1 MDVEGNHKIIDDKI
15 EMYDAYLVVFSSR
28 ITAMKNV
35 LADGRLTQRGGGLW
49 VPPGR
54 YNSQIV

>member
-1 MDVEGNHKIIDDKI
+1 MDVEGNHKIIGDKI

-49 VPPGR
+49 VPPGQ